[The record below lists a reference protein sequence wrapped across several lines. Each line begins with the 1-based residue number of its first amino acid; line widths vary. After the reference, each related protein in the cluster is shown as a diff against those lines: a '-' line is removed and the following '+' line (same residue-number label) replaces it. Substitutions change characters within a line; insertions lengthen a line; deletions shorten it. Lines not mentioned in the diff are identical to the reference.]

1 MQHELPA
8 GTRVLIAFPLG
19 QHQLALLREIDGSL
33 TLWLDGCLRKRRGG
47 GGGSAY
53 LWTNVELPFEDHH
66 LVEVRRSPGAPAIID
81 VSVNGEPLHRLEEPA
96 ATDPRPGAAP
106 EGS

>member
-1 MQHELPA
+1 VQHELPP

-19 QHQLALLREIDGSL
+19 QHQLALLHEVDGSL

-66 LVEVRRSPGAPAIID
+66 LVEVRRSSGDAPIID
-81 VSVNGEPLHRLEEPA
+81 VSVNGVSLHRLEASA
-96 ATDPRPGAAP
+96 AALP
-106 EGS
+106 ESASGPVHR